1 MISKQTITNI
11 LSNLAKLTTFLT
23 FRAQTIKSNFIWN
36 FLARKIKLKK
46 SRKTGN
52 IEKSRIV
59 LKLENYDFRNF
70 RLITLKE
77 FKKSKKLEKRKKER
91 KKIPYFLWEKWKLKQ
106 KSHAFQVSWD
116 FRLISFIVAIVE
128 QRVFLNLDVITPPL
142 IIALL
147 PCVPWNLAFLVVL
160 VPLLWQHLE
169 FQRIIKVSQVINSV
183 NFLVKTDK
191 NSSNLM

>member
-52 IEKSRIV
+52 IEKWQIV

-77 FKKSKKLEKRKKER
+77 FKKSNNSKKEKKEKKGENLVAFMR
-91 KKIPYFLWEKWKLKQ
+91 KVKIKKK

-169 FQRIIKVSQVINSV
+169 FQRIITW
-183 NFLVKTDK
+183 VKW
-191 NSSNLM
+191 